1 MSGVEESVAANQLTP
16 TRIYVKN
23 EMVLINEMK
32 ILSLAKWRR
41 RSLMNQQV
49 KNEKEQLVW

>member
-1 MSGVEESVAANQLTP
+1 MSEVEESVAANQLTP